1 MRRAQTHVD
10 QHQHRSSIWQAS
22 HACHVW
28 FPTGSSATE
37 TALSRFLS
45 KAEPF
50 GGPREIA
57 WCGSGILFL
66 QPSLSLSEMNEMIRK
81 IDLMRG
87 SFPKPWHFKAKGAG
101 KSPGMWIIVSSC
113 SFYVLICLAP
123 GIGKWTFSCHPCT
136 EGCFLGGTNI
146 PIKATSKTHGFVRMG
161 CLQIYQIL
169 SSCSPS
175 KLP

>member
-1 MRRAQTHVD
+1 MHAMSGFLLAAQLRKRHFPDSLARQSRSED
-10 QHQHRSSIWQAS
+10 QGKLHDADLGFSSCN
-22 HACHVW
+22 H
-28 FPTGSSATE
+28 
-37 TALSRFLS
+37 
-45 KAEPF
+45 
-50 GGPREIA
+50 
-57 WCGSGILFL
+57 
-66 QPSLSLSEMNEMIRK
+66 LSLSEMNEMIRK